1 MRRNGS
7 IATGWAALLVLLLAL
22 LWQSRGNREDEISQ
36 GESVEQAACTAAE
49 TYQDLLEDQKPDME
63 RILERL
69 ETEGYAAVDMAGDHA
84 FVNPEQVRAFY
95 ADKQEGTAQS
105 LDFLRVCL
113 DGGLWYTRFC
123 LENDGWL
130 CRMVRVVWEDG
141 TAAVSC
147 SLEYPLTALRL
158 TDKDY
163 LIFTCDIP
171 DNTAASSHDGY
182 IEPTTMIRLT
192 PLAEDC
198 RRCGELYLEPIG
210 YNYHNLFTTTWT
222 GADMEAVCLNDL
234 YLSLYKAEHGAYISY
249 FNNPYPTDD
258 NSGVSHVPGG
268 EFETLL
274 MEYTCLDREH
284 IRAWAWYD
292 RETDSYPVCIDGP
305 HDGLAK
311 IPVPEV
317 VNVQHNGDGSLN
329 LTVDALLVSQGT
341 DRAFTHI
348 VTIQPAAD
356 GSYRIIANQVLEDTD
371 NILPDYES
379 LLP

>member
-1 MRRNGS
+1 M
-7 IATGWAALLVLLLAL
+7 LLILLLTI
-22 LWQSRGNREDEISQ
+22 LWQSCGRGEDEISQ
-36 GESVEQAACTAAE
+36 GESVEQAACAAAE
-49 TYQDLLEDQKPDME
+49 TYQDLLTEDQKPDMAL
-63 RILERL
+63 ILERL
-69 ETEGYAAVDMAGDHA
+69 ESLGYPAVDMAGDHA
-84 FVNPEQVRAFY
+84 FVNPELVRTFD
-95 ADKQEGTAQS
+95 ADRQAGTAQS

-113 DGGLWYTRFC
+113 DGGLLFTRFFC
-123 LENDGWL
+123 QEGAWYCQL
-130 CRMVRVVWEDG
+130 VRVAWEKG
-141 TAAVSC
+141 TAVVSY
-147 SLEYPLTALRL
+147 SLQYPLLELRV
-158 TDKDY
+158 TEKDY

-182 IEPTTMIRLT
+182 IEPTTMVRLT
-192 PLAEDC
+192 PLEEDC
-198 RRCGELYLEPIG
+198 RRCGALYLEPIG

-234 YLSLYKAEHGAYISY
+234 YLSLYKAEQGAFISY
-249 FNNPYPTDD
+249 FNNPYPTEDD
-258 NSGVSHVPGG
+258 TGISHVPRE

-274 MEYTCLDREH
+274 MKYTCLDRER
-284 IRAWAWYD
+284 IRAWARYD
-292 RETDSYPVCIDGP
+292 RETDSYPVCIEGP

-317 VNVQHNGDGSLN
+317 VDVQRNEDGSLR
-329 LTVDALLVSQGT
+329 LTVDALLVSRGT

-356 GSYRIIANQVLEDTD
+356 GSYRVLANELLEDTD

>member
-1 MRRNGS
+1 M
-7 IATGWAALLVLLLAL
+7 LLILLLTI
-22 LWQSRGNREDEISQ
+22 LWQSCGRSEDGASRGE
-36 GESVEQAACTAAE
+36 GVEQAACTAAE

-84 FVNPEQVRAFY
+84 FVNPEQVRAFS
-95 ADKQEGTAQS
+95 ADKQAGTAQS
-105 LDFLRVCL
+105 LVFLRVCL
-113 DGGLWYTRFC
+113 DGGLLYTGFC
-123 LENDGWL
+123 KEENDWYCQL
-130 CRMVRVVWEDG
+130 VRVAWEKG
-141 TAAVSC
+141 SPVVSY
-147 SLEYPLTALRL
+147 SLRYPLLELRV
-158 TDKDY
+158 TEKDY

-198 RRCGELYLEPIG
+198 RRCGELYLEPVG

-234 YLSLYKAEHGAYISY
+234 YLSLYKAEQGAYISY
-249 FNNPYPTDD
+249 FNNPYPTDE
-258 NSGVSHVPGG
+258 NSGVSHVPG
-268 EFETLL
+268 EDFETLL
-274 MEYTCLDREH
+274 MQYTCLDRER
-284 IRAWAWYD
+284 IRAWARYD

-305 HDGLAK
+305 HDGLAI

-317 VNVQHNGDGSLN
+317 VDVQRGGDGSLI
-329 LTVDALLVSQGT
+329 LRVDALLVSQRT
-341 DRAFTHI
+341 DRAFTHL
-348 VTIQPAAD
+348 VTIQPSAD